1 MKKIIIAIMLSITC
15 LLSGCSILSLENT
28 NIMCPP
34 KATGNK
40 ADIQKLIDKQ
50 TSGEY
55 TLKYPK
61 SGTNRSAIV
70 TFDIDN
76 DEEEEAVA
84 FYSDK
89 NNEHIH
95 ALFVECDDEDYSV
108 VDDIILDGSGIDRID
123 FCNID
128 NNDSYEILIGY
139 TTSTSSK
146 STLNLYS
153 YGKNIKQIDESFSYS
168 SLVTGDFNKDKRDDI
183 LLISL
188 FSGDIAA
195 QAKLLLYNNNGGI
208 SEYGTVELDSDITQ
222 LAAAQ
227 YGQISDNT
235 YGAVIDGVSST
246 GDYTTQVVYFDNAQA
261 MLLNPLFSYSGYSN
275 TRRSTQI
282 CSLDF
287 NQDEIID
294 IPVCSLMGYDET
306 ENIETVCRRI
316 DWSNFDNKGYILN
329 SIVSTIICPADGYAI
344 TLPEKWKDSVTARYN
359 KETRETTVYVYE
371 YVKNKLKMTDTLL
384 TIKAFSADEYSKDSS
399 GFIELT
405 NTGTTIYAYS
415 IGDADNYLSISGD
428 EVKSLFT
435 LVNQ

>member
-1 MKKIIIAIMLSITC
+1 MKKVIVACLLSLTC
-15 LLSGCSILSLENT
+15 LLCGCSMLSLESS

-61 SGTNRSAIV
+61 NGTNRSAIV
-70 TFDIDN
+70 TFDIDK

-89 NNEHIH
+89 KNDHIH

-108 VDDIILDGSGIDRID
+108 VDDIVFDGAGIDRIE
-123 FCNID
+123 FCDID
-128 NNDSYEILIGY
+128 NNDSFEILIGY
-139 TTSTSSK
+139 TTSTSSQ
-146 STLNLYS
+146 STLNIYS
-153 YGKNIKQIDESFSYS
+153 YGKKIKQIDDSFGYS
-168 SLVTGDFNKDKRDDI
+168 SLVAGDFNEDKRDDI

-188 FSGDIAA
+188 YSGDIAS
-195 QAKLLLYNNNGGI
+195 QAKLLLSDNNGGI
-208 SEYGTVELDSDITQ
+208 TEYGTVELDSDITQ
-222 LAAAQ
+222 LASVQ
-227 YGQISDNT
+227 YGQISPDT
-235 YGAVIDGVSST
+235 YGAVIDGISST
-246 GDYTTQVVYFDNAQA
+246 GDYTTQIVFFDNAQA
-261 MLLNPLFSYSGYSN
+261 MLLNPLFSYSGYST

-287 NQDEIID
+287 NNDELID
-294 IPVCSLMGYDET
+294 IPICSLMGYDQT
-306 ENIETVCRRI
+306 ENAETVCRRI
-316 DWSNFDNKGYILN
+316 DWSNFDSKAYALN
-329 SIVSTIICPADGYAI
+329 STVSTIICPADGYTI
-344 TLPEKWKDSVTARYN
+344 TIPDKWDEAVTARYN

-371 YVKNKLKMTDTLL
+371 YVKNKLKITDTLL

-399 GFIELT
+399 GFIELA
-405 NTGTTIYAYS
+405 NTGSTIYAYS
-415 IGDADNYLSISGD
+415 IGEIDNYLSISGD
-428 EVKSLFT
+428 EVKSLFS